1 MRSKVV
7 FVCLVI
13 MCQGF
18 QFGSASLS
26 DWLIRGRRQIDN
38 VTFNTL
44 DVEGVDAE
52 FPLST
57 TEKVEANETSS
68 SVTESPV
75 VIDLHND
82 EFCVDVSTYGEVSF
96 EPVTRKKCDTVFVKN
111 CKDKD
116 EQICDDVTEI
126 QCDIVPFTE
135 CSMSMNITPFK
146 SYETVSKTFSKKIC
160 KEGMDTVQHTKMMPE
175 CRNITKQNC
184 ITNWKT
190 DAKGNQVWAG
200 NESCEPVT
208 WRECQLV
215 PRQVDFKVPKI
226 ICEEGEPIPYT
237 DLQEAEKEQ
246 MTSTMSCEVKH
257 STNCVP
263 VKQTKCKTLVYQE
276 CEEEPVENCSEQEI
290 MIPVQEKEHKKKCLL
305 PDDGTGFPSNP
316 RNLGDDSIE
325 FPTKDSNRIDVLS
338 QGENREETTTS
349 TTLLSITFPTRTAT
363 TAEPIVAEES
373 RIRISE
379 GVAPPQSLY
388 RRLRQIAP
396 VRGHVLVDPKYH
408 NYNWQD

>member
-1 MRSKVV
+1 MRHQTTLLTVL
-7 FVCLVI
+7 CLAGLFL
-13 MCQGF
+13 QL
-18 QFGSASLS
+18 GSASLP
-26 DWLIRGRRQIDN
+26 DWLIRGRRQTDATN
-38 VTFNTL
+38 DTDDGANTL
-44 DVEGVDAE
+44 AAAAAAVSTLDEETEDSETTTTSATT
-52 FPLST
+52 T
-57 TEKVEANETSS
+57 TEGSTL
-68 SVTESPV
+68 
-75 VIDLHND
+75 IDLHND

-96 EPVTRKKCDTVFVKN
+96 QPTTRNKCDTVFVKN

-135 CSMSMNITPFK
+135 CSMAMNITPFK

-175 CRNITKQNC
+175 CKNITKQNC

-190 DAKGNQVWAG
+190 DENGNQVWAG

-215 PRQVDFKVPKI
+215 PRKVDFKVPKI

-263 VKQTKCKTLVYQE
+263 VKQTKCKTIVYQE
-276 CEEEPVENCSEQEI
+276 CQEEPVENCSEQEI
-290 MIPVQEKEHKKKCLL
+290 MIPMQEKEHKKKCLL
-305 PDDGTGFPSNP
+305 PDNGSGFPSKP
-316 RNLGDDSIE
+316 KGASEESIE
-325 FPTKDSNRIDVLS
+325 FPQDESNRIQTELP
-338 QGENREETTTS
+338 EEEEGS
-349 TTLLSITFPTRTAT
+349 SVEPT
-363 TAEPIVAEES
+363 TADPTAPASEALVADES
-373 RIRISE
+373 RLRFSQRL
-379 GVAPPQSLY
+379 PPQSAY
-388 RRLRQIAP
+388 RAIRPQISP
-396 VRGHVLVDPKYH
+396 VRGHVLVDSQYH
-408 NYNWQD
+408 SFNWH